1 MIVRRLFPIVIVILL
16 VPAYLFSLS
25 MTATQ
30 RKMLPQRGEISY
42 VLPSP
47 LLKITALEFHG
58 LAADF
63 LFLKALTFYGGTL
76 ERTERPRIKEG
87 EWRWMYDVLNAAT
100 DLDPYFYDPYYF
112 ANSNFTWEAH
122 MVKEAN
128 TLLAKGNRYREWD
141 WTIPFYMG
149 FNEFYFLHDNAK
161 ASEYLMQGAKR
172 PDADPILATLAVR
185 MAYRGNR
192 TEIAIAFLQET
203 LEKTKD
209 KNTRKELGMRLEVLQ
224 GAFALERAVEAY
236 KNKFGKL
243 PHDLK
248 ELPAKGFIAHIP
260 ADPYGGEFYIDKD
273 GSVKTSSDL
282 YSVRKAQ
289 Q

>member
-1 MIVRRLFPIVIVILL
+1 MIVRRLFPIVIIILL
-16 VPAYLFSLS
+16 LPAYLFSLS
-25 MTATQ
+25 MTSTQ
-30 RKMLPQRGEISY
+30 RKMLPLGGEVSY

-47 LLKITALEFHG
+47 LLKITALEFDG
-58 LAADF
+58 LASDF
-63 LFLKALTFYGGTL
+63 MFLKALTFYGGTL
-76 ERTERPRIKEG
+76 ERKERPRVQEV

-161 ASEYLMQGAKR
+161 ASEYLMQGSKR

-192 TEIAIAFLQET
+192 TEIAIVFLQET
-203 LEKTKD
+203 LKKTKD
-209 KNTRKELGMRLEVLQ
+209 KNTRRELGMRLEVLQ
-224 GAFALERAVEAY
+224 GVLALERAVETY
-236 KNKFGKL
+236 KSKFAKL
-243 PHDLK
+243 PHDLN
-248 ELPAKGFIAHIP
+248 ELVAKGLLARIP
-260 ADPYGGEFYIDKD
+260 DDPYCGEFYLDED
-273 GSVKTSSDL
+273 GSVKTTSDL
-282 YSVRKAQ
+282 YTTRKK
-289 Q
+289 